1 MKHTV
6 QLLFL
11 SIVVL
16 LTAACQPRYAFEVD
30 SIASGEMNTGESFV
44 IISANPEIR
53 ESDLRF
59 REAANYIQLALE
71 GLGLFQAPS
80 SATAD
85 MIIELDFFLGE
96 PRDSLTVR
104 PHPETY
110 WVPGRR
116 YSVEVPVRNKEGQII
131 GYSRKVYHEPSQ
143 QYTQWEDRIESTT
156 LFEKSLTLT
165 AYDNRLGSSV
175 KDPVQLWSVT
185 VVNTDGSNDLRHYL
199 PFMAAAA
206 LPYIGFDT
214 GRKTVVVVSEEDL
227 QAAFGSSSVR

>member
-1 MKHTV
+1 MKA
-6 QLLFL
+6 LIRFL
-11 SIVVL
+11 PLSFVL
-16 LTAACQPRYAFEVD
+16 ILMTACQPRYAFEVD
-30 SIASGEMNTGESFV
+30 SIATGELNTGESFV
-44 IISANPEIR
+44 IVSANPDIR
-53 ESDLRF
+53 ENDLRF
-59 REAANYIQLALE
+59 IEAANYIRLAME
-71 GLGLFQAPS
+71 GMGCFQAPS
-80 SATAD
+80 AASAD

-110 WVPGRR
+110 WTPGRH
-116 YSVEVPVRNKEGQII
+116 YSVEVPVRNKEGRII

-143 QYTQWEDRIESTT
+143 QYTHWEDRVETTT

-165 AYDNRLGSSV
+165 AYDNRLGAAV

-185 VVNTDGSNDLRHYL
+185 VVNTDPSNDLRHYL

-227 QAAFGSSSVR
+227 EVAFGPSSTR